1 MNITEIIS
9 SMGLQ
14 MRKARQ
20 LKNDRQKDLAARI
33 GVSRLT
39 IMKMEKGEAEAGR
52 VPLETWLKASE
63 HLDLLS
69 TWQEVM
75 IIKADPF
82 EVYDKKIRHEEGIRK
97 GRVKKLKHQ
106 IMGD

>member
-1 MNITEIIS
+1 MNLTEIIN

-20 LKNDRQKDLAARI
+20 LKNDRQKDLAARM

-39 IMKMEKGEAEAGR
+39 VMKMEKGAAEAGR

-63 HLDLLS
+63 HLDLLP
-69 TWQEVM
+69 TWEEVM
-75 IIKADPF
+75 RIQADPF
-82 EVYDKKIRHEEGIRK
+82 EVYDQKISKEEKIRK
-97 GRVKKLKHQ
+97 GRVKKNVLL
-106 IMGD
+106 